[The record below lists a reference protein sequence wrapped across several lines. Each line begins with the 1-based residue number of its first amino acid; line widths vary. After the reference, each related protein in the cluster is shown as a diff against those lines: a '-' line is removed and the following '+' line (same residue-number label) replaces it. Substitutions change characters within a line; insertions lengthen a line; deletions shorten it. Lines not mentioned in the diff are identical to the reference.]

1 MENVREVIRLIGLT
15 VLLLVIV
22 FTASVVMTAFGQQ
35 FAATTPSGALT
46 ACPAPVSGSNI
57 LCSVTDG
64 YYASV
69 AGASYVKISATAG
82 GVASFNGRSGAV
94 APAAGDYSYSQL
106 SGLPTTLSCATV
118 SVTNSGLVAS
128 GCTIK

>member
-1 MENVREVIRLIGLT
+1 METVKSIGSLGL
-15 VLLLVIV
+15 LLLVAITIAV
-22 FTASVVMTAFGQQ
+22 AFAFGQQ

-64 YYASV
+64 YYASI
-69 AGASYVKISATAG
+69 AGGTYVKISATAG

-106 SGLPTTLSCATV
+106 SGLPTTLSCTTV
-118 SVTNSGLVAS
+118 SVTNSGLVAL